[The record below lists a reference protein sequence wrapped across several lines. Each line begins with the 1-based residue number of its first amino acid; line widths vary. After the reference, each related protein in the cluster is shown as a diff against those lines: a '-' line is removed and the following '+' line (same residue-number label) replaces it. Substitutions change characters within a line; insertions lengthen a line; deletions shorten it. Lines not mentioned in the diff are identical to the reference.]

1 MLSPAGV
8 LSGTSGRQNTTQ
20 EWISAKL
27 NCPVSFNMF
36 MGLVMKRECLAG
48 RTNALHKHCMSLS
61 SPLLIDCV
69 CPLVEGKRFN
79 LVLSNLAGFGLKPW
93 RHVSLK
99 GAILTLYRPHL
110 IEKSGQ
116 LLKYCLPCNLKKM
129 LMYVIITLKKK
140 SRHKEVDTFSS
151 SLVVFAWHL

>member
-1 MLSPAGV
+1 MDLCKTELSCQSQRVHGP
-8 LSGTSGRQNTTQ
+8 SHEERMFSWQNKCM
-20 EWISAKL
+20 I
-27 NCPVSFNMF
+27 
-36 MGLVMKRECLAG
+36 RI
-48 RTNALHKHCMSLS
+48 HKHCMSLS

-69 CPLVEGKRFN
+69 CPLVEGKRFD

-110 IEKSGQ
+110 REKSGQ

-129 LMYVIITLKKK
+129 QMYVSTLKIIQTQ
-140 SRHKEVDTFSS
+140 SRHLQFQPSGICLAPVGGEEEVPI
-151 SLVVFAWHL
+151 